1 MLIRQKYHWI
11 LLFNMA
17 LYSCLGIFTLGA
29 SLLGSRHDPFYTT
42 FMVPFWISLAAISAI
57 AWSSNY
63 TSLSNGVLT
72 KHVFFLTF
80 RSFPVGEI
88 TRIEPHKKDGKKGY
102 GTVVNIF
109 SSEGQKLT
117 LQPNH
122 PVPFLTALHQ
132 QAPQAE
138 YLL

>member
-1 MLIRQKYHWI
+1 MVIRAKYHWLMI
-11 LLFNMA
+11 YNTALFSAVGTFVLLA
-17 LYSCLGIFTLGA
+17 GVVKEDS
-29 SLLGSRHDPFYTT
+29 FYTT
-42 FMVPFWISLAAISAI
+42 FIGPLWLFMAAFSAI
-57 AWSSNY
+57 AWSSIY
-63 TSLSNGVLT
+63 TTLSNGVLT

-102 GTVVNIF
+102 GTVFTVF
-109 SSEGQKLT
+109 SRDGKKLT

-122 PVPFLTALHQ
+122 PEPFLTLLHQ